1 MIIYKTLMQLNL
13 KQIMNND
20 TVYCIMRTHLHSFS
34 EKNTYGKK
42 IQKSK

>member
-1 MIIYKTLMQLNL
+1 MIIYKTLMRLNL
-13 KQIMNND
+13 KRIMNND
-20 TVYCIMRTHLHSFS
+20 TVYCIIPKYLHGFP

>member
-1 MIIYKTLMQLNL
+1 MIIYKMLMRLNL

-20 TVYCIMRTHLHSFS
+20 TVYCIMQKYLHSFP
-34 EKNTYGKK
+34 EKNTCGKK